1 MLEIIA
7 PKENVDDTLLI
18 SFNHY
23 KSGERVSKN
32 DEIMDLET
40 SKTVFS
46 IAAEAD
52 GYIEYLVLP
61 GTTVEVG
68 QVIIRIHDE
77 PFKPE
82 EIVKAPSNVNSEKV
96 IDPSK
101 KIISAK
107 AQQYILENDIDI
119 SKINKNF
126 ITLSDVDNSLK
137 GSKKTVVDN
146 TPKNIT
152 ALDADLEVV
161 VKQIGLA
168 KQTEI
173 KALSYVQSAG
183 LVSTI
188 FVNVDTPNI
197 PKSENL
203 LFKSSGSYLPVIAF
217 EVSKLLK
224 KYPFLNAYFDDN
236 KIMQYVDVNIGIAL
250 DIDDG
255 LKVYTVKNADTL
267 AMQALEMSIAEGI
280 YSYFRKTLTPDKIK
294 GSTFT
299 ITDLSSFGVDRF
311 VPLINYKQSAILGVS
326 AVDKKLDRFTLSL
339 SFDHRITEGK
349 LASQFLTDLA
359 TAITSHGAIE
369 TSKA

>member
-18 SFNHY
+18 SHNHFA
-23 KSGERVSKN
+23 SGDKVSKN
-32 DEIMDLET
+32 EEIMDLET
-40 SKTVFS
+40 SKTIFS
-46 IAAEAD
+46 IEAESD
-52 GYIEYLVLP
+52 GYIEYLVSP

-68 QVIIRIHDE
+68 QVIMRLHDA
-77 PFKPE
+77 PFNPE
-82 EIVKAPSNVNSEKV
+82 DIVKSIPDSATSKP

-101 KIISAK
+101 RVISAK
-107 AQQYILENDIDI
+107 AQQYILEHNIDI
-119 SKINKNF
+119 YHINKSF

-137 GSKKTVVDN
+137 GSKKTVVEN
-146 TPKNIT
+146 TPSKIT

-197 PKSENL
+197 LKSENL

-224 KYPFLNAYFDDN
+224 KYPLLNAYFEDN
-236 KIMQYVDVNIGIAL
+236 KIMQYVEVNIGIAL

-255 LKVYTVKNADTL
+255 LKVYTVKNSDTL
-267 AMQALEMSIAEGI
+267 TMQALEMSIAEGI

-311 VPLINYKQSAILGVS
+311 IPLINYKQSAILGIS
-326 AVDKKLDRFTLSL
+326 SVDKKLDRFTLSL

-359 TAITSHGAIE
+359 TAITSHGAFA
-369 TSKA
+369 TSK

>member
-18 SFNHY
+18 IKNYY
-23 KSGERVSKN
+23 KSGDKVSKS
-32 DEIMDLET
+32 DEVMDLET

-46 IAAEAD
+46 IEAEAD
-52 GYIEYLVLP
+52 GYIEYLVSP
-61 GTTVEVG
+61 GTTVDVG
-68 QVIIRIHDE
+68 QVIIRIHDTAFN
-77 PFKPE
+77 PD
-82 EIVKAPSNVNSEKV
+82 EISKNVASLATA
-96 IDPSK
+96 IDPAK
-101 KIISAK
+101 RVISAK
-107 AQQYILENDIDI
+107 AQQYILEHNIDI
-119 SKINKNF
+119 THLNKSF
-126 ITLSDVDNSLK
+126 ITLSDVDPSAKAKQPENK
-137 GSKKTVVDN
+137 SKS
-146 TPKNIT
+146 IGME
-152 ALDADLEVV
+152 ADLGVV
-161 VKQIGLA
+161 AKPIGLG

-173 KALSYVQSAG
+173 KALSHVQSSG

-217 EVSKLLK
+217 EVSRLLK
-224 KYPFLNAYFDDN
+224 KYPVLNAYFEN
-236 KIMQYVDVNIGIAL
+236 NNIMQYIDVNIGIAL

-267 AMQALEMSIAEGI
+267 TMQAMEMSIGEGI

-311 VPLINYKQSAILGVS
+311 IPLINYKQSAILGIS
-326 AVDKKLDRFTLSL
+326 SVDKKLDRFTLSL

-349 LASQFLTDLA
+349 LASLFLTDLA
-359 TAITSHGAIE
+359 AAITGHSGSE
-369 TSKA
+369 TSEEKI